1 MPEELFIHIRFK
13 NRKTG
18 EFKDGFIHIPD
29 IEKYA
34 VGLKKYFN
42 IHEYKVIE
50 KRIMSKDDWVKRGSL
65 KAVY

>member
-1 MPEELFIHIRFK
+1 MPEELFLHIKFK

-29 IEKYA
+29 VEKYA
-34 VGLKKYFN
+34 VGLKKYFD

-50 KRIMSKDDWVKRGSL
+50 KRVMNKEEWERRGRVK
-65 KAVY
+65 VV